1 MISVI
6 KSTYP
11 ISGFILINETYLQRC
26 RGLFVLRGEKMFY
39 NKEIKDIE
47 KELKTS
53 LNGLTDKESKER
65 IKKYGK
71 NILPKKKKDSVFK
84 IFFNEF
90 KDPIV
95 LLLIVAI
102 IVSIIAGEVLDGI
115 AILFIV
121 LVDLIMGTYQENK
134 ANNTAESL
142 EKLITVK
149 TKIIRNGEIVKVNS
163 EDLTIG
169 DYVVLESGDK
179 ISADMRI
186 VEAHNLMVD
195 ESILTGE
202 SVQVNKNTEI
212 INMENAQ
219 ITDQDNMLF
228 AGTNVVKGRA
238 KAIVVAIG
246 LSTEI
251 GKIANSINNA
261 KEEKSPLTIRVEKF
275 SKQISLLVLVVAIF
289 ITVLLIY
296 KGEEPNAIFLSVV
309 ALAVSAMPEGLPL
322 ALTMALTIASN
333 KMAKKNVIVRKLKS
347 VESLGSCTVI
357 ASDKTGT
364 LTVNEQTAKKILLPN
379 NIEYEVTG
387 VGYSTKGEVRGEN
400 LKYAKDIGLYGVLNN
415 EASIDENKM
424 VGDSIDIAF
433 LVLGKKLDIDTKNVK
448 ILETIPY
455 ESENKYSAVFYELN
469 NEIYCTI
476 KGSLEKVKEFCSK
489 INLVDEKINSKILDE
504 QNERLASDGYRVIT
518 IACGKINK
526 KESYTERD
534 IKDLTFMGM
543 VGFIDPI
550 RKEVVA
556 SIDECRTAGIKVLM
570 ITGDHPLT
578 AYSIAKELKL
588 TDNYLDVTTG
598 KEVEEYLAKGKNEF
612 DKFIK
617 SKCIFT
623 RVTPI
628 QKFEIVESLKS
639 QGEFVAVT
647 GDGVNDAPAL
657 KSANIGIA
665 MGSGTDIA
673 RETAN
678 MIVVDDNFKS
688 IVAGIKEGR
697 VAYANIR
704 KIILFLIS
712 CGLAEVL
719 FFCLSIMF
727 NLPMPLV
734 AIQLL
739 WLNVVTDGIQDF
751 ALSFEKAEDG
761 IMKEK
766 PRDPKEPLFDKSLFR
781 EILISG
787 LTIGIVV
794 FIVWYYLI
802 KNIGMNESVA
812 RGYIMALMVFIQN
825 IHVFNCRSEK
835 KSAFSIPLK
844 TNKLIVGG
852 VIFSV
857 LLQIIVMEVPLLS
870 KFLKTSSIS
879 VINLI
884 YLLLIASIVLI
895 VLEIYKKLKLKKDN

>member
-1 MISVI
+1 
-6 KSTYP
+6 
-11 ISGFILINETYLQRC
+11 
-26 RGLFVLRGEKMFY
+26 MFY
-39 NKEIKDIE
+39 NKKIEDIE
-47 KELKTS
+47 HELETS
-53 LNGLTDKESKER
+53 IDGLTDKEAKKR
-65 IKKYGK
+65 LDKYGK
-71 NILPKKKKDSVFK
+71 NTLPKKKKDSVFK
-84 IFFNEF
+84 IFFNEL

-102 IVSIIAGEVLDGI
+102 IVSFIANEIMDACAII
-115 AILFIV
+115 FIV
-121 LVDLIMGTYQENK
+121 LIDLIMGTYQENK
-134 ANNTAESL
+134 ANNTAEAL
-142 EKLITVK
+142 EKLVTVK
-149 TKIIRNGEIVKVNS
+149 TKVIRDGEVVQIDS

-169 DYVVLESGDK
+169 DYVILESGDK

-202 SVQVNKNTEI
+202 SIQVNKHSKI
-212 INMENAQ
+212 INTENAQ
-219 ITDQDNMLF
+219 ITDQENMLF
-228 AGTNVVKGRA
+228 AGTNVVKGRT

-246 LSTEI
+246 LYTEI
-251 GKIANSINNA
+251 GKIADSINNT

-275 SKQISLLVLVVAIF
+275 SKQISSLILVIALI
-289 ITVLLIY
+289 ITILLIY
-296 KGEEPNAIFLSVV
+296 KGEEPNAIFISVV

-379 NIEYEVTG
+379 NQEYEITG
-387 VGYSTKGEVRGEN
+387 VGYNTVGEVKGKN
-400 LKYAKDIGLYGVLNN
+400 LEYAKEIGLYGVLNN
-415 EASIDENKM
+415 EASIDNNKR

-433 LVLGKKLDIDTKNVK
+433 LILGEKLGVNTHK
-448 ILETIPY
+448 IKTLELIPY
-455 ESENKYSAVFYELN
+455 ESENKYSAVFYEMD
-469 NEIYCTI
+469 NEVYCTV
-476 KGSLEKVKEFCSK
+476 KGSLEKVKEFCSS
-489 INLVDEKINSKILDE
+489 INLVDEKINSNLLE
-504 QNERLASDGYRVIT
+504 VQNEKLASDGYRVIA
-518 IACGKINK
+518 IANGKVKRKNNYC
-526 KESYTERD
+526 EHD

-578 AYSIAKELKL
+578 AFSIAKELKL
-588 TDNYLDVTTG
+588 TDNYSDVTTG
-598 KEVEEYLAKGKNEF
+598 KEVDEYLFKDETEF
-612 DKFIK
+612 DKFVK

-623 RVTPI
+623 RVTPL
-628 QKFEIVESLKS
+628 QKLEIVESLKR

-657 KSANIGIA
+657 KAANIGIA

-678 MIVVDDNFKS
+678 MIVIDDNFKS
-688 IVAGIKEGR
+688 IVAGVKEGR
-697 VAYANIR
+697 IAYANIR

-719 FFCLSIMF
+719 FFCLSIVF

-751 ALSFEKAEDG
+751 ALSFENAEKG

-766 PRDPKEPLFDKSLFR
+766 PRNPKEPLFDKNLFH
-781 EILISG
+781 EIIVSG
-787 LTIGIVV
+787 LTIGIIVFVV
-794 FIVWYYLI
+794 WFCLI
-802 KNIGMNESVA
+802 KNTSHIRMS

-825 IHVFNCRSEK
+825 VHVFNCRSEK
-835 KSAFSIPLK
+835 KSAFSVPLR
-844 TNKLIVGG
+844 TNKLIVAG
-852 VIFSV
+852 VFFSI
-857 LLQIIVMEVPLLS
+857 LLQIIVMEVPFLS
-870 KFLKTSSIS
+870 KFLNTVS
-879 VINLI
+879 VPLI
-884 YLLLIASIVLI
+884 DLVLLFPLSLIVLL
-895 VLEIYKKLKLKKDN
+895 VLEIYKKIKYKNKSGEVNEKNIKTIKESSK